1 MLLFKVMEI
10 TISTDIENTATLAAS
25 PGQAVT
31 ALRDAIT
38 LLAAEGRNAD
48 FIMQAALQACIEQ
61 LPEFRQHLE
70 QLEHGRMIERLDHLR
85 KRGLLALA

>member
-1 MLLFKVMEI
+1 MLLLKAMEI
-10 TISTDIENTATLAAS
+10 TISTDTENTAPRSAS
-25 PGQAVT
+25 ADQAVS
-31 ALRDAIT
+31 ALRDAIS

-70 QLEHGRMIERLDHLR
+70 QLEHGRMVERLDYLR

>member
-1 MLLFKVMEI
+1 MLLFKAMEI

-25 PGQAVT
+25 AGQAVT

-70 QLEHGRMIERLDHLR
+70 QLEHGRMLERLDHLR

>member
-48 FIMQAALQACIEQ
+48 FIM
-61 LPEFRQHLE
+61 
-70 QLEHGRMIERLDHLR
+70 
-85 KRGLLALA
+85 

>member
-1 MLLFKVMEI
+1 MLLLNAMEI
-10 TISTDIENTATLAAS
+10 TFSTDTDTSASLTASAD
-25 PGQAVT
+25 QAVI
-31 ALRDAIT
+31 ALREAIS
-38 LLAAEGRNAD
+38 LLAADGRNAD

-70 QLEHGRMIERLDHLR
+70 QLEHSRMLARLDHLR

>member
-1 MLLFKVMEI
+1 MLLFKAMEI

-25 PGQAVT
+25 AGQAVT